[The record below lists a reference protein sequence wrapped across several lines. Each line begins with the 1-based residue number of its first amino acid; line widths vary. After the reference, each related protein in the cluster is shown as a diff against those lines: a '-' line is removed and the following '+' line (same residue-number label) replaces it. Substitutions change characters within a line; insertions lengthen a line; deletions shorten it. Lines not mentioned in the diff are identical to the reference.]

1 MPLNFDREQ
10 TLNSLQKLLQLHQS
24 DNVAVARIAIP
35 VGEVVS
41 CGQSTVKTLEPISA
55 GHKVALQLIAKGD
68 SILKYGQR
76 IGTASEEILPGAW
89 VHVHNVSAARGETE
103 YEFCTEINELPCPA
117 ESRTFMGYRR
127 ANGTIGTRNYVALIS
142 TVNCSATTARY
153 VAQELA
159 KSDLSAFPNVD
170 GVIPLVH
177 KGGCAFSFGG
187 EDHQQLNR
195 TLAGFANHP
204 NIFSSLILGLG
215 CETAQASQLQSDY
228 GLVQLGGS
236 GSCEQ
241 QGSELPMVLNIQE
254 VGGVRKTVDRAVGVL
269 RDLLVQADKVRRE
282 PIPISELMVGLECG
296 GSDGASGITANPA
309 LGFASDLL
317 VAHGGTAVLSEIP
330 EVYGAEQLLT
340 RRAISRDVADA
351 LLERIHWWEQ
361 YAQRHQASIDNNPSY
376 GNKQGGL
383 TTIFEKSLGAVAK
396 GGTSPLRAVYK
407 YAESVKERG
416 FVLMDTPGYDPAS
429 VTGMVAGGAQVIV
442 FTTGRGSCFGC
453 KPAPTIKVATNSPM
467 FHRMRDDMDINAGTI
482 LEGATVEQVGNE
494 IFEMIIAT
502 ASGHPTL
509 SEAQGIGDEEF
520 CPWVPGPIF

>member
-1 MPLNFDREQ
+1 MNQ
-10 TLNSLQKLLQLHQS
+10 LQKLLQLHPT
-24 DNVAVARIAIP
+24 DNVAVARVQVAAGEEIQLGP
-35 VGEVVS
+35 VVVRVS
-41 CGQSTVKTLEPISA
+41 EPIAA
-55 GHKVALQLIAKGD
+55 GHKVAIRPIAAGEA
-68 SILKYGQR
+68 ILKYGQR
-76 IGTASEEILPGAW
+76 IGLAGTHIDVGSW
-89 VHVHNVSAARGETE
+89 VHVHNVNAARLETE
-103 YEFCTEINELPCPA
+103 YEYCNELIEPSKPA
-117 ESRTFMGYRR
+117 ESRTFMGFRR
-127 ANGTIGTRNYVALIS
+127 ADGKVGTRNYVALIS

-153 VAQELA
+153 VAMELA
-159 KSDLSAFPNVD
+159 KSDLRDFPNVD

-195 TLAGFANHP
+195 TLAGFARHP
-204 NIFSSLILGLG
+204 NIAARLILGLG
-215 CETAQASQLQSDY
+215 CETAQAGHLQSDH
-228 GLVQLGGS
+228 GLMQLGGPS
-236 GSCEQ
+236 ASRSNGP
-241 QGSELPMVLNIQE
+241 LPMVLNIQE

-269 RDLLVQADKVRRE
+269 RDLLVQANDVRRE
-282 PIPISELMVGLECG
+282 PIPVSELLVGLECG

-309 LGFASDLL
+309 LGYASDLM
-317 VAHGGTAVLSEIP
+317 VAHGGTAILSEIP

-340 RRAISRDVADA
+340 RRSISREVADA
-351 LLERIHWWEQ
+351 LLDRIHWWED
-361 YAQRHQASIDNNPSY
+361 YAQRHHASIDNNPSY

-407 YAESVKERG
+407 YAEPVTERG

-453 KPAPTIKVATNSPM
+453 KPAPTIKVATNTPM
-467 FHRMRDDMDINAGTI
+467 FNRMREDMDINAGTI
-482 LEGATVEQVGNE
+482 LEGATVEDVGRE

-502 ASGHPTL
+502 ASGRQTL

-520 CPWVPGPIF
+520 CPWVPGPVF